1 MKTITAR
8 NVNGAIL
15 RGVDLFKDKVNYR
28 EQESRNGK
36 TLEAVEPVTTKYLRP
51 TERVCL
57 IPERDANPFFHFI
70 ESMWMLA
77 GRNDLQSLTYYVA
90 SMSDFS
96 DDGETLWGAYGYRW
110 RQYFHKDQINMVIK
124 LLKENPDDR
133 RAVLQMWDANK
144 DLARVSKDV
153 PCNTCLLY
161 TSPSPRDS

>member
-57 IPERDANPFFHFI
+57 IPD
-70 ESMWMLA
+70 
-77 GRNDLQSLTYYVA
+77 
-90 SMSDFS
+90 
-96 DDGETLWGAYGYRW
+96 
-110 RQYFHKDQINMVIK
+110 
-124 LLKENPDDR
+124 
-133 RAVLQMWDANK
+133 
-144 DLARVSKDV
+144 
-153 PCNTCLLY
+153 CLLY
-161 TSPSPRDS
+161 TSPSPRD